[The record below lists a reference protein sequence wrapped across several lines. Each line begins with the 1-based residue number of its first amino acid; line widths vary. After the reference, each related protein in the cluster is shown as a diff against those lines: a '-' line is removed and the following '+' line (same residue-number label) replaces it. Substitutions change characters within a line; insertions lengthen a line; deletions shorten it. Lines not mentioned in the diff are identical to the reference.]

1 MKQRL
6 TLIGSLLLA
15 LLLSACGGLSDSA
28 PEGAELNV
36 FAASSL
42 QEALDAVIEDY
53 RKIAPEI
60 TVLATYDSS
69 GTLLRQIQEGA
80 SCDLFLSAAPK
91 QMDALD
97 GSLIGDGEKNPD
109 GLDLLAEGSRV
120 DLLENRVVLAVPED
134 NPAGIT
140 SLEQLADLLKT
151 GDVLLA
157 IGNSDVPVGQYTQR
171 IFSYYGIDE
180 NAVSDK
186 LTYGS
191 NVKEVTTQVI
201 ESVVDCGIIYAT
213 DAFSAGL
220 TVVDE
225 ATAELCGQVLYP
237 AAVLKDSAQPEAA
250 QAFLDYLRTDEARAR
265 FEVVGFSPL
274 A

>member
-15 LLLSACGGLSDSA
+15 LLLSACGGPSDSA
-28 PEGAELNV
+28 PKGAELNV

-237 AAVLKDSAQPEAA
+237 AAVLKASAQPEAA